1 MSLLG
6 DKLQGVFKTLRGYGK
21 LSESNVS
28 EALREV
34 RLALLAADV
43 NYKVAKDFCE
53 RVKEQALGQEVQGSI
68 RPGDLFVKIVHDELI
83 QIFGEGE
90 CGLLPRRP
98 LRIALCGLNGAG
110 KTTTAGKLAAYF
122 KKDKE
127 KVLLV
132 AGDLTRPA
140 AIQQLE
146 ILGKQ
151 IGVEVMAPQPG
162 VSLSEH
168 LRAAQLK
175 AEQERYAITL
185 FDLAGRTDINTELLA
200 ELKVSHGLIEPDET
214 LLVAD
219 AAMGQAAVEIAEA
232 FQKAMPLTG
241 LVLSKFD
248 GDARGGAAFSLH
260 AVSGAP
266 IKFIGT
272 GERLDQLEPFQP
284 ERLVKRLLGMGD
296 LYGLAQKV
304 TEEINLEDAARMQ
317 EKLRTQSFDL
327 QDFLDQM
334 KQLKKLGPLQ
344 NLLGMM
350 PGVSSM
356 QNFSLDENVLKRTE
370 AIISSMTKQE
380 RRRPEVL
387 NARRR
392 QRIAAGSGTSVTEVN
407 QLLQRFQ
414 GMKKMMG
421 KLTRGGNQ
429 ENKLKKLLGGGGFP
443 F

>member
-34 RLALLAADV
+34 RLAMLAADV
-43 NYKVAKDFCE
+43 NYKVTKEFCD
-53 RVKEQALGQEVQGSI
+53 RVKGQALGEEVQSSI
-68 RPGDLFVKIVHDELI
+68 RPGDLFVKIVHDEMIRLL
-83 QIFGEGE
+83 GEGE
-90 CGLLPRRP
+90 LDLNSKRP
-98 LRIALCGLNGAG
+98 LKIALCGLNGAG
-110 KTTTAGKLAAYF
+110 KTTTAGKLAVYL
-122 KKDKE
+122 KGEGE

-140 AIQQLE
+140 AIKQLQT
-146 ILGKQ
+146 LGAQ
-151 IGVEVMAPQPG
+151 AGVEVLAPESGMNLP
-162 VSLSEH
+162 EH
-168 LRAAQLK
+168 LGRALTHA
-175 AEQERYAITL
+175 AEGKFTVTVY
-185 FDLAGRTDINTELLA
+185 DLAGRTDVNEELLG
-200 ELKVSHGLIEPDET
+200 ELKECAALIQPDEA

-232 FQKAMPLTG
+232 FKKAMSLTG

-266 IKFIGT
+266 IKFLGT
-272 GERLDQLEPFQP
+272 GERTDQFEPFMP

-304 TEEINLEDAARMQ
+304 TEEINLEDAARM
-317 EKLRTQSFDL
+317 EAKLKSNSFDL
-327 QDFLDQM
+327 QDFMDQM

-344 NLLGMM
+344 NLLGMI
-350 PGVSSM
+350 PGASNM
-356 QNFSLDENVLKRTE
+356 QNFSLDEKVLKRTE
-370 AIISSMTKQE
+370 AIICSMTKQE
-380 RRRPEVL
+380 RRKPEVL
-387 NARRR
+387 NAKRR

-429 ENKLKKLLGGGGFP
+429 ENKLKKLLGSRNFQ

>member
-6 DKLQGVFKTLRGYGK
+6 DKLQGVFKILRGYGK

-34 RLALLAADV
+34 RLAMLAADV
-43 NYKVAKDFCE
+43 NYKVTKEFCD
-53 RVKEQALGQEVQGSI
+53 RVKEQALGEEVQSSI
-68 RPGDLFVKIVHDELI
+68 RPGDLFVKIVHDEMIRLL
-83 QIFGEGE
+83 GEGDLE
-90 CGLLPRRP
+90 LNGKRP
-98 LRIALCGLNGAG
+98 LKIALCGLNGAG
-110 KTTTAGKLAAYF
+110 KTTTAGKLAVYLKAE
-122 KKDKE
+122 KE

-140 AIQQLE
+140 AVKQLQTLGAQAGVDVLAPEAGLTLQQ
-146 ILGKQ
+146 
-151 IGVEVMAPQPG
+151 
-162 VSLSEH
+162 H
-168 LRAAQLK
+168 LK
-175 AEQERYAITL
+175 AALNRAIEGNYTVTVY
-185 FDLAGRTDINTELLA
+185 DLAGRTDVNEELLGELKECA
-200 ELKVSHGLIEPDET
+200 ELIQPEEA

-219 AAMGQAAVEIAEA
+219 AAMGQAAVEIADA
-232 FQKAMPLTG
+232 FKKAMSLTG

-266 IKFIGT
+266 IKFLGT
-272 GERLDQLEPFQP
+272 GERTDQFEPFMP

-304 TEEINLEDAARMQ
+304 TEEINLEDAARM
-317 EKLRTQSFDL
+317 EAKLKSNSFDL
-327 QDFLDQM
+327 QDFMDQM

-344 NLLGMM
+344 NLLGMI
-350 PGVSSM
+350 PGASSM
-356 QNFSLDENVLKRTE
+356 QNLSLDEKVLKQIE
-370 AIISSMTKQE
+370 AIICSMTKQE
-380 RRRPEVL
+380 RRKPEVL
-387 NARRR
+387 NAKRR

-429 ENKLKKLLGGGGFP
+429 ENKLKKLLGSRNFQ

>member
-6 DKLQGVFKTLRGYGK
+6 DKVQSVFKTLRGFGK

-43 NYKVAKDFCE
+43 NYKVAKDFCD
-53 RVKEQALGQEVQGSI
+53 RVKEQALGAEVQGSI

-83 QIFGEGE
+83 HILTSGAPELAE
-90 CGLLPRRP
+90 KRP
-98 LRIALCGLNGAG
+98 LKIVLCGLNGAG
-110 KTTTAGKLAAYF
+110 KTTTAGKLASYL
-122 KKDKE
+122 KKDGE

-132 AGDLTRPA
+132 AADLTRPA
-140 AIQQLE
+140 AVKQLE
-146 ILGKQ
+146 TLGAQ
-151 IGVEVMAPQPG
+151 VGVEVVVPMAGDKLQDH
-162 VSLSEH
+162 LSAAA
-168 LRAAQLK
+168 LRSS
-175 AEQERYAITL
+175 EGNYTVTIY
-185 FDLAGRTDINTELLA
+185 DMAGRTDVNEELLA
-200 ELKVSHGLIEPDET
+200 ELKRAAELIQPDEA
-214 LLVAD
+214 LMVAD

-232 FQKAMPLTG
+232 FKKAMPLSG

-248 GDARGGAAFSLH
+248 GDARGGAAFSLQ
-260 AVSGAP
+260 AISGAP
-266 IKFIGT
+266 IKFLGT
-272 GERLDQLEPFQP
+272 GERLEQFEPFMP

-304 TEEINLEDAARMQ
+304 TEEINLEDAAGLEQ
-317 EKLRTQSFDL
+317 KLRSQSFDL

-344 NLLGMM
+344 NLLGML

-356 QNFSLDENVLKRTE
+356 QNFTLDDNVLKRTE
-370 AIISSMTKQE
+370 AIICSMTKQE

-392 QRIAAGSGTSVTEVN
+392 QRIAGGSGTSVTEVN

-414 GMKKMMG
+414 GMKKMMS

-429 ENKLKKLLGGGGFP
+429 ENKLKKLLGNGNF

>member
-43 NYKVAKDFCE
+43 NYKVAKEFCD
-53 RVKEQALGQEVQGSI
+53 RVKEQALGAEVQASI

-83 QIFGEGE
+83 RLLGEGDLE
-90 CGLLPRRP
+90 LSSKRP
-98 LRIALCGLNGAG
+98 LKMVLCGLNGAG
-110 KTTTAGKLAAYF
+110 KTTTAGKLAVFLKAEG
-122 KKDKE
+122 E

-140 AIQQLE
+140 AIKQLQT
-146 ILGKQ
+146 LGAQ
-151 IGVEVMAPQPG
+151 AGVDVLAPESG
-162 VSLSEH
+162 VTLTQHLQKALTHASEG
-168 LRAAQLK
+168 
-175 AEQERYAITL
+175 RYTVTL
-185 FDLAGRTDINTELLA
+185 YDLAGRTDINQELLG
-200 ELKVSHGLIEPDET
+200 ELEACARLLQPDEA

-219 AAMGQAAVEIAEA
+219 AAMGQAAVEIAET
-232 FQKAMPLTG
+232 FKKAIPLTG
-241 LVLSKFD
+241 LILSKFD

-266 IKFIGT
+266 IKFLGT
-272 GERLDQLEPFQP
+272 GERIDQFEPFRA

-304 TEEINLEDAARMQ
+304 TEEIDLEDASRLEQ
-317 EKLRTQSFDL
+317 KLKSNSFDL
-327 QDFLDQM
+327 QDFMDQM

-344 NLLGMM
+344 NLLGMI
-350 PGVSSM
+350 PGASSM

-370 AIISSMTKQE
+370 AIICSMTKQE
-380 RRRPEVL
+380 RRKPEVL
-387 NARRR
+387 NAKRR

-414 GMKKMMG
+414 GMKKMMS

-429 ENKLKKLLGGGGFP
+429 ENKMKKLLSSGNFQ

>member
-6 DKLQGVFKTLRGYGK
+6 DKLQGVFKILRGYGK

-34 RLALLAADV
+34 RLAMLAADV
-43 NYKVAKDFCE
+43 NYKVTKEFCD
-53 RVKEQALGQEVQGSI
+53 RVKEKALGEEVQSSI
-68 RPGDLFVKIVHDELI
+68 RPGDLFVKIVHDEMIRLL
-83 QIFGEGE
+83 GEGDLE
-90 CGLLPRRP
+90 LNGKRP
-98 LRIALCGLNGAG
+98 LKIALCGLNGAG
-110 KTTTAGKLAAYF
+110 KTTTAGKLAVYLKAE
-122 KKDKE
+122 KE

-140 AIQQLE
+140 AVKQLQTLGAQAGVDVLAPEAGLTLQQ
-146 ILGKQ
+146 
-151 IGVEVMAPQPG
+151 
-162 VSLSEH
+162 H
-168 LRAAQLK
+168 LK
-175 AEQERYAITL
+175 AALNRAIEGNYTVTVY
-185 FDLAGRTDINTELLA
+185 DLAGRTDVNEELLGELKECA
-200 ELKVSHGLIEPDET
+200 ELIQPEEA

-219 AAMGQAAVEIAEA
+219 AAMGQAAVEIADA
-232 FQKAMPLTG
+232 FKKAMSLTG

-266 IKFIGT
+266 IKFLGT
-272 GERLDQLEPFQP
+272 GERTDQFEPFMP

-304 TEEINLEDAARMQ
+304 TEEINLEDAARM
-317 EKLRTQSFDL
+317 EAKLKSNSFDL
-327 QDFLDQM
+327 QDFMDQM

-344 NLLGMM
+344 NLLGMI
-350 PGVSSM
+350 PGASSM
-356 QNFSLDENVLKRTE
+356 QNLSLDEKVLKQIE
-370 AIISSMTKQE
+370 AIICSMTKQE
-380 RRRPEVL
+380 RRKPEVL
-387 NARRR
+387 NAKRR

-429 ENKLKKLLGGGGFP
+429 ENKLKKLLGSRNFQ